1 LEDTTR
7 EGDRQRK
14 VRRTFKIL
22 REMWLNIEIEKIDT
36 HEDAMVKA
44 LLDSSTIGIFM
55 DKRWVKLQKL
65 EMS

>member
-22 REMWLNIEIEKIDT
+22 REVWLNIEIEKIDT

-55 DKRWVKLQKL
+55 DKRWVKL
-65 EMS
+65 